1 VRFVRKL
8 VANVGV
14 AEIVYFK
21 DAEDAETVDPVDLLR
36 CGFSLPPIS

>member
-8 VANVGV
+8 VANVVV
-14 AEIVYFK
+14 AEIVYF
-21 DAEDAETVDPVDLLR
+21 EDAETVDPVDLLR